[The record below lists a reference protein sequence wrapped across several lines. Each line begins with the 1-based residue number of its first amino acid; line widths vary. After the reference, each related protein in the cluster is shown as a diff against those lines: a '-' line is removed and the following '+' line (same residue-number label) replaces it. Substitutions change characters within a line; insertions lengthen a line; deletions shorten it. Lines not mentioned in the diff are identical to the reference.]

1 MHRLKLK
8 TIAVVLA
15 SFYAI
20 GLSPLVHSNDIA
32 ISDVNTNIESNP
44 ITSIPAPE
52 SVKAIPTVPAQ
63 TPESDQLSEVI
74 NTAVVIKP
82 VDVTK
87 SADIA
92 KPVDATKT
100 AEAAKPVE
108 TAKLVDPAKKI
119 VAVEPAPVMA
129 MRDEDIWIRIRKGF
143 GIPNLDNPLV
153 INQLNWYTTRPD
165 YIQRTT
171 TRASLYLY
179 HVVEQLEK
187 RNMPTELALLPFI
200 ESAFNPQAYSSAKA
214 AGMWQFIPSTGR
226 DFNLKQNVF
235 KDERRDVIASTDA
248 ALNYLQKLYGMFG
261 DWQLVLAAYNWG
273 EGSVQRA
280 INRNRAAG
288 KPIDFNSLSSQMP
301 LETRNYVPKLQ
312 AVKDIIT
319 MPEQYSITLPKVDN
333 QPYFVTVGKTH
344 DIDIK
349 VAAQLAEISIDEFK
363 ALNPQ
368 FNRPVITGGANTQIL
383 LPQSNAAKFK
393 NNLSHW
399 THALSS
405 WTIHKVTSA
414 RVKIEA
420 IAQKFGTT
428 PAVIREANNIPP
440 KTHLM
445 AGSTI
450 LVPKTSTQQQA
461 VEKDIAPELADNAK
475 MAIELD
481 NPTRRIFVKVG
492 KRDSLASIAQRNRVS
507 VAQIKGWNNL
517 KADKVAVGQRL
528 QLQVPVRIAQA
539 PGNRRIA
546 RRAAPHHTK
555 VAARKNTRGKTAVAA
570 AKTSSNT
577 NRNGK
582 AQRTPITVASTK

>member
-1 MHRLKLK
+1 MHRIKLK
-8 TIAVVLA
+8 TITVVLA
-15 SFYAI
+15 SLYSFGFTSIVRAND
-20 GLSPLVHSNDIA
+20 LSISNA
-32 ISDVNTNIESNP
+32 NTIIESNP
-44 ITSIPAPE
+44 VAAPQ
-52 SVKAIPTVPAQ
+52 PTL
-63 TPESDQLSEVI
+63 T
-74 NTAVVIKP
+74 
-82 VDVTK
+82 
-87 SADIA
+87 
-92 KPVDATKT
+92 PVDAPIAFPANS
-100 AEAAKPVE
+100 AEVTVPKVAAPDPANDIHAPVAAAKPAAPSKNID
-108 TAKLVDPAKKI
+108 TAKAPDVVKQVEPVKK
-119 VAVEPAPVMA
+119 ASSLEPAPVMA

-153 INQLNWYTTRPD
+153 VNQLKWYISRPD
-165 YIQRTT
+165 YIERTT

-179 HVVEQLEK
+179 HVVEELEK

-226 DFNLKQNVF
+226 NYNLKQNVF
-235 KDERRDVIASTDA
+235 MDERRDVIASTDA
-248 ALNYLQKLYGMFG
+248 ALTYLQKLYGMFG

-319 MPEQYSITLPKVDN
+319 APRQYSITLPKVDN
-333 QPYFVTVGKTH
+333 EPYFVTVGKTH

-368 FNRPVITGGANTQIL
+368 FNRPVITGGSDTQIL
-383 LPQSNAAKFK
+383 LPQSNAEKFK
-393 NNLSHW
+393 KNLSKW

-414 RVKIEA
+414 REKIEA
-420 IAQKFGTT
+420 IAHKFGTT
-428 PAVIREANNIPP
+428 PAVIREVNNIPP
-440 KTHLM
+440 RTHLM

-450 LVPKTSTQQQA
+450 LVPKPAAQA
-461 VEKDIAPELADNAK
+461 AAVKDIAPELVDNARI
-475 MAIELD
+475 AIESD
-481 NPTRRIFVKVG
+481 IPTRRVYVKVG
-492 KRDSLASIAQRNRVS
+492 KRDSLASIARRNHVS
-507 VAQIKGWNNL
+507 VAQIKEWNHL
-517 KADKVAVGQRL
+517 KADKVAVGRRL
-528 QLQVPVRIAQA
+528 ALNVP
-539 PGNRRIA
+539 NRVTHRSSRAVA
-546 RRAAPHHTK
+546 RRAPARRSKIVAKKNTPSKAK
-555 VAARKNTRGKTAVAA
+555 VAT

-577 NRNGK
+577 HHHGK
-582 AQRTPITVASTK
+582 NSRGAVTLASTK

>member
-15 SFYAI
+15 SLCGI
-20 GLSPLVHSNDIA
+20 GVVSIAHADDIP
-32 ISDVNTNIESNP
+32 ISDASVNNGIDVVAT
-44 ITSIPAPE
+44 PAPE
-52 SVKAIPTVPAQ
+52 PAKEN
-63 TPESDQLSEVI
+63 TAVTSKTAGVDQLSEIPV
-74 NTAVVIKP
+74 TAV
-82 VDVTK
+82 T
-87 SADIA
+87 A
-92 KPVDATKT
+92 KPADATKP
-100 AEAAKPVE
+100 AEPV
-108 TAKLVDPAKKI
+108 KI
-119 VAVEPAPVMA
+119 IEIVKQVEPTKKVTVSDSIPVMPMKDA
-129 MRDEDIWIRIRKGF
+129 DIWIRIRKGF

-153 INQLNWYTTRPD
+153 VNQLNWYSTRPD

-179 HVVEQLEK
+179 HVVEELEK
-187 RNMPTELALLPFI
+187 RHMPTELALLPFI

-226 DFNLKQNVF
+226 DYNLKQNVF

-248 ALNYLQKLYGMFG
+248 ALTYLQRLYGMFG

-288 KPIDFNSLSSQMP
+288 KPIDFNSLSPLMP

-319 MPEQYSITLPKVDN
+319 APDRFSITLPKVDN
-333 QPYFVTVGKTH
+333 EPYFVTIGKTR

-393 NNLSHW
+393 QNLSNW
-399 THALSS
+399 GHALSS
-405 WTIHKVTSA
+405 WTVHKVTSA
-414 RVKIEA
+414 KEKIEA

-428 PAVIREANNIPP
+428 PAVIREVNNIPP
-440 KTHLM
+440 KTHLV

-450 LVPKTSTQQQA
+450 LVPKSAAQA
-461 VEKDIAPELADNAK
+461 SEKDIAPELADNAK
-475 MAIELD
+475 IAVELD
-481 NPTRRIFVKVG
+481 NPVRNIYVKVG
-492 KRDSLASIAQRNRVS
+492 KRDSLASIAQRNRVT

-528 QLQVPVRIAQA
+528 QLQVPYRMAQVKTNKKMVKVTSPQRPKIAA
-539 PGNRRIA
+539 
-546 RRAAPHHTK
+546 K
-555 VAARKNTRGKTAVAA
+555 KNTRGKTAVAA

-577 NRNGK
+577 NHSGK
-582 AQRTPITVASTK
+582 NPRTPITIASTK